1 MPVPGGSGG
10 VPRLVAKPAATRE
23 NGPVRN
29 LEGRPPRERLVCV
42 DCGRDFDP
50 AEALE
55 LRRPNRVKKVCPTCM
70 GAVRAVMDDVLGY
83 GPIDRLPKD
92 EEP

>member
-1 MPVPGGSGG
+1 MPGGSGG

-42 DCGRDFDP
+42 DCGRDLDP

-55 LRRPNRVKKVCPTCM
+55 IHLAKMKVCPTCM
-70 GAVRAVMDDVLGY
+70 GAVRAVTDDVLGY
-83 GPIDRLPKD
+83 GPIDRLLKD